1 VKIIEKKLQTSCV
14 YVVFS
19 GDKIDPWRQNR
30 YGTLIMIKTMSTQKI
45 QTVSGLKKPK
55 LPTVNESLINALD
68 GGVQGIVFES
78 FSTEA
83 GWPRSHSVSV
93 AR

>member
-30 YGTLIMIKTMSTQKI
+30 YGTLIILIYETNFVYFFGFEVLEIYIFYPKYFIADLATTALL
-45 QTVSGLKKPK
+45 LK
-55 LPTVNESLINALD
+55 NDSLRN
-68 GGVQGIVFES
+68 
-78 FSTEA
+78 
-83 GWPRSHSVSV
+83 
-93 AR
+93 